1 MNLEGHR
8 LLVAALARN
17 RKFMS
22 RSIGVEEYEGLKAS
36 FEVLFPLL
44 DPNIN
49 NLPYNVRPTA
59 ILSDLENKS
68 LAAARSGLQM
78 AISDMVEM
86 SIGLQPD
93 KVFEIDG
100 ILAGKGLI
108 TLSNLRERFSKNTL
122 LF

>member
-1 MNLEGHR
+1 
-8 LLVAALARN
+8 
-17 RKFMS
+17 MS
-22 RSIGVEEYEGLKAS
+22 KSIGVEEYEGLKAS

-44 DPNIN
+44 VPNIN

-59 ILSDLENKS
+59 ILRDLENKS

-86 SIGLQPD
+86 SIRLQPD

-108 TLSNLRERFSKNTL
+108 TLSNLSERFSKNIL